1 MNLKPRSPTPRSL
14 ILNLLLAADDAVLSA
29 REAIGACA
37 LFGIRENSVR
47 VALARLSAAGLIEAA
62 GRGSYRLGPAA
73 AGLAREV
80 TSWRHAEQRTR
91 IWKGG
96 WIAVHGGRLPRGA
109 ARAHERALA
118 MLGLRELEPGLF
130 LRPDNLA
137 GGVEGVRTRLCGLGL
152 DERCAVFVIHALDAQ
167 RETRARGLWD
177 GKRLN
182 RLYRERRAALERW
195 MARADSFELDVA
207 AREAYLHGNEAIRQL
222 VFDPWLPAPLID
234 VDARRAF
241 VETTR
246 RFDDVGHRIWRRLHQ
261 LPLPTGAGTHNAH
274 ALH

>member
-1 MNLKPRSPTPRSL
+1 MSPKPRSPQPRSL
-14 ILNLLLAADDAVLSA
+14 ILNLLLAADDATLSA

-47 VALARLSAAGLIEAA
+47 VALARLSAAGMIEAA
-62 GRGSYRLGPAA
+62 ERGSYRLGPAA
-73 AGLAREV
+73 VGLAGEV
-80 TSWRHAEQRTR
+80 ASWRDAERRTR
-91 IWKGG
+91 EWRGD
-96 WIAVHGGRLPRGA
+96 WVAVHLGKLPRG
-109 ARAHERALA
+109 RAHEHERALA
-118 MLGLRELEPGLF
+118 MLGLRELDPGLY

-137 GGVEGVRTRLCGLGL
+137 GGVDAVRTRLSTLGV
-152 DERCAVFVIHALDAQ
+152 DERAAVFVIRDLDTA
-167 RETRARGLWD
+167 REARARRLWD

-195 MARADSFELDVA
+195 MTRADGFELDVA

-222 VFDPWLPAPLID
+222 VFDPWLPAPLVD

-241 VETTR
+241 VDTAKH
-246 RFDDVGHRIWRRLHQ
+246 FDDFGHRIWRRLHQ
-261 LPLPTGAGTHNAH
+261 LPLPTGADHGAH